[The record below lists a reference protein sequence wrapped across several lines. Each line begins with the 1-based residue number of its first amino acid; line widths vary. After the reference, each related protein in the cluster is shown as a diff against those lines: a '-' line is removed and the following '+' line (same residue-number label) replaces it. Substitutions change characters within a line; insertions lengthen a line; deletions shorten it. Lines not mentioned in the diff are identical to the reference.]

1 MSLQSQTEDR
11 ASTPLSTDR
20 HFHTNATLRTT
31 TIAAGAIL
39 GVALVLTNFY
49 TATSGAS
56 SSTAQDIFN
65 AVVFGGPIVW
75 FATNAIRWLQ
85 ERLPRP
91 ANHIVFAIIAAFA
104 FGISARAIYDITVD
118 PPNQT
123 ADAVY
128 QAVLAAALMATGLV
142 ALASAVQ
149 RPGTTEPI
157 SLKQTLLG
165 TESETEP
172 TPTALTHAAR
182 WLAILGGIAF
192 AASVFVSPTVIP
204 VAIVLTCA
212 VRYACTL
219 NTSRTIQTVALV
231 AAAAAVAVI
240 HIGLA
245 VLFPEE
251 QQWFAYTL
259 LPSAISFGSALLIG
273 FVALRRALLS
283 SRQ

>member
-1 MSLQSQTEDR
+1 M
-11 ASTPLSTDR
+11 STDR

-31 TIAAGAIL
+31 TIAAGVIV
-39 GVALVLTNFY
+39 GIALVATNIFTTS
-49 TATSGAS
+49 TATNQ
-56 SSTAQDIFN
+56 TAQSIFN
-65 AVVFGGPIVW
+65 AVVFVGPFVW
-75 FATNAIRWLQ
+75 FATNAFRWLQ

-104 FGISARAIYDITVD
+104 FGIGARSIYDIAVD
-118 PPNQT
+118 PPGQT

-128 QAVLAAALMATGLV
+128 QAVLAASLMATGLV

-157 SLKQTLLG
+157 SLQQILLG

-204 VAIVLTCA
+204 AAIVLTCA

-219 NTSRTIQTVALV
+219 NTSGLTQVVALV
-231 AAAAAVAVI
+231 AAAAAIAVVLT
-240 HIGLA
+240 GLL
-245 VLFPEE
+245 VLWTEDRS
-251 QQWFAYTL
+251 WYLYTL
-259 LPSAISFGSALLIG
+259 LPSAISFGTALVIG
-273 FVALRRALLS
+273 FIALRRAPSS